1 MSDQTTELE
10 QPEDETED
18 DYALR
23 NRVVVAAVDAAEAGD
38 RPQLEAVLEPL
49 HPADIADLLEQ
60 VDEDERNAI
69 LKIAGDY
76 IDGEILSE
84 INEDIRDRVIE
95 ALEPDVLAA
104 AVQELESDDVV
115 DLLEDL
121 EDHQQEA
128 ILESLDVVDRIAV
141 EQALAYPNPSTGAWV
156 RPSTICAPMMI
167 CPSNSIMLSSS
178 IPRITRWPM

>member
-128 ILESLDVVDRIAV
+128 IL
-141 EQALAYPNPSTGAWV
+141 PSTGAWV